1 MQDVVCRPRSR
12 SEQIVE
18 SKVNMQDKIRATFL
32 PFARMN
38 VILQR
43 AAALAQSKST
53 YAIMMHLERSI
64 MQLASIEQYLQL
76 RVQWNPE
83 QVQRQ
88 QKRLARQQARLQ
100 WQQAMLE
107 QLWDE

>member
-1 MQDVVCRPRSR
+1 
-12 SEQIVE
+12 
-18 SKVNMQDKIRATFL
+18 MQDKFRATTL
-32 PFARMN
+32 PFARMATN
-38 VILQR
+38 LQR
-43 AAALAQSKST
+43 ATALAQSEST
-53 YAIMMHLERSI
+53 QPIVMHLERSL

-76 RVQWNPE
+76 RVRWNPE

-107 QLWDE
+107 QLWDERRR

>member
-1 MQDVVCRPRSR
+1 
-12 SEQIVE
+12 
-18 SKVNMQDKIRATFL
+18 MQDKIRATFL
-32 PFARMN
+32 PFARMDA
-38 VILQR
+38 ILQR
-43 AAALAQSKST
+43 VAALARSESTQS
-53 YAIMMHLERSI
+53 IVLHLERSL

-107 QLWDE
+107 QLWDV

>member
-1 MQDVVCRPRSR
+1 MQDVVCRTHSR

-43 AAALAQSKST
+43 TAALAQSKST

-107 QLWDE
+107 QLWDV